1 MKFTKS
7 DSSEK
12 STEQKGIKRRNFL
25 GYLGISAVG
34 VFLLSKLPGK
44 LFSSS
49 VNSAVSQ
56 KKPSIIV
63 KENQLAVKRVGKNR
77 DVKNNG

>member
-12 STEQKGIKRRNFL
+12 LTEQKGIKRRNFL